1 MWSVTT
7 LKRLMILHFKYNE
20 IQIHWIHL
28 NNSSI
33 VSLLMFGK
41 QGILNVALDIW
52 ELNSEIW
59 SLPRSQKCLDEV
71 NNSVQTLLTQMY
83 FVNAIRYSSDQPFD
97 KLIILEDSSGFTFWT
112 HTVQHQRINNKYTV
126 NQKEKLTLKK
136 LIILFKVVSTG
147 YYWSVY
153 H

>member
-1 MWSVTT
+1 M
-7 LKRLMILHFKYNE
+7 
-20 IQIHWIHL
+20 
-28 NNSSI
+28 I

-97 KLIILEDSSGFTFWT
+97 KLIILEDSSGFTLWT
-112 HTVQHQRINNKYTV
+112 H
-126 NQKEKLTLKK
+126 KLSNIRE
-136 LIILFKVVSTG
+136 LIISTLSKSKRETDFEKTLYFITVHVSTA
-147 YYWSVY
+147 
-153 H
+153 